1 MSNARTTIFDSAPG
15 GRALAGTGAPAW
27 SRLRTQLHVWLH
39 GALPQLCALCAA
51 PAGPRLLC
59 AACADALPR
68 IGKVCPGCAL
78 PTPEGRAC
86 AACRERPPPWRHAVA
101 AFAYAYPLDRLLHA
115 LKYRG
120 ATAYAPLFAGA
131 LVERLLHDAPT
142 PPDALVALPLSPA
155 RQRDRGYNQAIEI
168 ARPLARTLG
177 LPLVTGLRRTRD
189 TPPLAGLPW
198 RERQRLVN
206 HAFAADPCVAG
217 RAVALVDDVLTTG
230 ATLRAA
236 TRALHAAGAASV
248 DVWVVARTLPPS
260 S

>member
-1 MSNARTTIFDSAPG
+1 MSNARTPIFDSAS
-15 GRALAGTGAPAW
+15 AGTAAASARRGLRA
-27 SRLRTQLHVWLH
+27 RLDAWLH

-51 PAGPRLLC
+51 PAGSRLLC
-59 AACADALPR
+59 TACADGLPR
-68 IGKVCPGCAL
+68 IGAVCPGCAL

-86 AACRERPPPWRHAVA
+86 AGCRERPPPWRHAVA
-101 AFAYAYPLDRLLHA
+101 AFAYAHPLDRLLHA

-131 LVERLLHDAPT
+131 LVERLLHDARS
-142 PPDALVALPLSPA
+142 PPHAIVALPLSPA
-155 RQRDRGYNQAIEI
+155 RQRERGYNQAIEI

-177 LPLVTGLRRTRD
+177 LPLVAGLRRTRD
-189 TPPLAGLPW
+189 TPPLANLPW
-198 RERQRLVN
+198 RERQRLVS
-206 HAFAADPCVAG
+206 HAFAAEPCVAG
-217 RAVALVDDVLTTG
+217 RAIALVDDVLTTG

-236 TRALHAAGAASV
+236 TRALQEGGAATV